1 MNSESENPHE
11 DLFMYEKPQ
20 YLTPDG
26 YRRSSKNPYKRKSV
40 KKAPLKKGPI
50 ANKILTRK
58 HFQHQAQRGISKEA
72 AKLIAQA
79 IKGMLHQ

>member
-1 MNSESENPHE
+1 M
-11 DLFMYEKPQ
+11 FEKPQ

-26 YRRSSKNPYKRKSV
+26 YRRSSKNPLKKKRV
-40 KKAPLKKGPI
+40 KKAAAKK
-50 ANKILTRK
+50 KLLSTK
-58 HFQHQAQRGISKEA
+58 HLPKNVQKGISPEA